1 MTPTTT
7 LLNQKKVKTHTR
19 YYDSE
24 GVLVPGITTVIRMK
38 NNPYL
43 VEWSNKLGLDG
54 YEVSKYVDGLA
65 DIGVLA
71 HYLVECDVKSLEPD
85 LSDYSPRQID
95 AARGSFNKWL
105 VWKTKNQFTLIQSE
119 MKLVSNKHK
128 FGGTLDIYG
137 VVNGVKSILEIK
149 TSKSCYPEHKT
160 QAVAQKCLLS
170 ENGYEITD
178 CRIIRLGRSENEGF
192 DDILVGAHE
201 LHWNVFKACLA
212 LYYAD
217 KNLQPAAA

>member
-105 VWKTKNQFTLIQSE
+105 VWKN
-119 MKLVSNKHK
+119 
-128 FGGTLDIYG
+128 
-137 VVNGVKSILEIK
+137 
-149 TSKSCYPEHKT
+149 KT

-217 KNLQPAAA
+217 KNIPMEFM